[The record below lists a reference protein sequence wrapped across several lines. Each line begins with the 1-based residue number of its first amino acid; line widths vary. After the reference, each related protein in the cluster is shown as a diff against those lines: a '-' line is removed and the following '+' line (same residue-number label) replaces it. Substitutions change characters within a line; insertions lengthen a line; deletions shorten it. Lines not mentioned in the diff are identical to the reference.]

1 MQTAASNQTKRI
13 IWIALLVSQAVYV
26 AIGLLHPGLTGTSL
40 GENRILSLALAVVSV
55 ATAGV
60 AHLFWRRA
68 AGVNLPLHAILERD
82 PTQSFIFFIQ
92 AWVFDESIAVYGL
105 VQALLGIPP
114 AIWLP
119 FSVAGAVLL
128 LLHRPVDPAA

>member
-1 MQTAASNQTKRI
+1 M
-13 IWIALLVSQAVYV
+13 YV
-26 AIGLLHPGLTGTSL
+26 GVGLLHPGLTGTSL
-40 GENRILSLALAVVSV
+40 GENRILSVALAVVSV

-68 AGVNLPLHAILERD
+68 AGANLPLHAILERD
-82 PTQSFIFFIQ
+82 PAQSFILFVQ

-119 FSVAGAVLL
+119 FGVASIVLL